1 MLYRFR
7 EAQAAELGLGTRS
20 DRRPRMASACKSLR
34 DCERWRGEILREI
47 SRKVSKIQDCTSCHT
62 VSASSPLLSP
72 PFPRSIAGLTD
83 YEVRDLNDEINRL
96 LREKR
101 HWENQI
107 VALGGANYRRN
118 VAMLD
123 DDGKEVPGT
132 KGYKYFGRAKD
143 LPGVKELFMSKKT
156 EEDEENKVQNYYKKF
171 QNQGPAYFGDL
182 DETDPDL
189 KLLEF
194 EMHAEE
200 EGTWSFALI
209 YSYPVHL
216 PLLPMEQLAVHVC
229 WCALYR
235 AFTHL
240 ISMSGCT
247 QPLADAVPYAEWEDA
262 YNHLRTVLG
271 LPSDDPVPPIPR
283 PAKQHT
289 AITLMDISQAG
300 PPEPK
305 RKAPDEDGDVEMA
318 ADSEVAKRAK
328 TDGAASHHPPGAS
341 TEEAMLV
348 HAKRTA
354 AFIPVLSPEIL
365 MPPKLPTREEMEA
378 YLLELRKKAL
388 VEEYFG
394 DE

>member
-1 MLYRFR
+1 MPPRLRVFPV
-7 EAQAAELGLGTRS
+7 LNPPLP
-20 DRRPRMASACKSLR
+20 RR
-34 DCERWRGEILREI
+34 
-47 SRKVSKIQDCTSCHT
+47 
-62 VSASSPLLSP
+62 
-72 PFPRSIAGLTD
+72 IAGLTD

-200 EGTWSFALI
+200 EGTLLYYAFEYTLRRLD
-209 YSYPVHL
+209 L
-216 PLLPMEQLAVHVC
+216 PLSLINRLFIYAVAPGTLSVELPH
-229 WCALYR
+229 
-235 AFTHL
+235 FTSLSIHA
-240 ISMSGCT
+240 
-247 QPLADAVPYAEWEDA
+247 QPLTDAVTHAEWEDA

-271 LPSDDPVPPIPR
+271 LPSDEPIPPIPR

-289 AITLMDISQAG
+289 AISIADASQAG

-328 TDGAASHHPPGAS
+328 TDGAASQPPGAS
-341 TEEAMLV
+341 TEEAMLA

-354 AFIPVLSPEIL
+354 AFIPILSPEIL

>member
-1 MLYRFR
+1 MARNEEKAQSMLYRFR

-47 SRKVSKIQDCTSCHT
+47 SRKVSKIQDS
-62 VSASSPLLSP
+62 
-72 PFPRSIAGLTD
+72 GLTD

-200 EGTWSFALI
+200 E
-209 YSYPVHL
+209 
-216 PLLPMEQLAVHVC
+216 
-229 WCALYR
+229 
-235 AFTHL
+235 
-240 ISMSGCT
+240 
-247 QPLADAVPYAEWEDA
+247 EWEDA

-271 LPSDDPVPPIPR
+271 LPSDDPIPPIPR